1 MEYWEFLIQ
10 KEGDRSWLPLETA
23 DVEILE
29 GRYRLVARSSRLN
42 VPVEIR
48 ITYQTPPE
56 EFPPKRGVQKRTNR
70 TSPEGL
76 MVVIPFMRF
85 KPGIWELR
93 CVGDVN
99 PDSQE
104 ETWQESVRLQVLP
117 IDDYADAEE
126 DIAPVQNL
134 TKQPPT
140 VLAESAATP
149 ATEPNYQNYQ
159 NYQDYQSDREDRTSD
174 RSDTALSSSPE
185 DSFSDPNLD
194 PETSH
199 PSGKAPTPQ
208 ATKFLAAPAVKLT
221 LAQPN
226 FVVNCGERFTL
237 SGRIEADTTLQ
248 GQFVV
253 TGQLHIGLRN
263 PENGKW
269 LAQVKQP
276 LLGQKLPVPFS
287 CDVDIPLNCNTSLL
301 LGEVNLYAPGES
313 TSQDTPVTLASASF
327 SITADVN
334 QLMAEI
340 SDNLIDEERLDFSR
354 EAEIKH
360 SLTSIDETFL
370 NIVETLK
377 NPEPISFQRVKKP
390 AIPPKIDL
398 PTPTDQPS
406 PFKAIEFPVF
416 SRPPQ
421 FSPKNQQP
429 AENPANSPESVAEKP
444 LPEETTAETTNV
456 IDFTKKIQ
464 QKAKQKDQSFESFP
478 SDEVETAPE
487 PSIPEPRKP
496 SVLDTAFQKLN
507 LQQRFLSRLNALASD
522 GDLSQWLKNHFSELE
537 IPKPLATEAN
547 AADPVEYEPEAI
559 AWEDREIVV
568 DDELETEAT
577 SGSQLL
583 AGKNADLATAGL
595 VLPED
600 EPVPNPHLE
609 VPPGELIAGRPVKLV
624 VRLPELEPRIYVK
637 LWLHDRQTRTLLD
650 GPHWITDFWATGM
663 GDMEATMQLLIPY
676 GTVEI
681 ELDAIAVEMQTERES
696 HKVTLS
702 CPVAPPTPPSLP
714 LDNY

>member
-29 GRYRLVARSSRLN
+29 GRYRLVARSSRIN

-117 IDDYADAEE
+117 IDDYVDTEE
-126 DIAPVQNL
+126 DFAPGQNL

-149 ATEPNYQNYQ
+149 ATEQHDQHDQNYQ
-159 NYQDYQSDREDRTSD
+159 TSD
-174 RSDTALSSSPE
+174 RPDAALTSSPE
-185 DSFSDPNLD
+185 DTFSDPNPD

-208 ATKFLAAPAVKLT
+208 FTKFLAAPAVKLT
-221 LAQPN
+221 LAQPT

-237 SGRIEADTTLQ
+237 SGRIEADTTLP

-253 TGQLHIGLRN
+253 TGQLHIGLRS

-269 LAQVKQP
+269 LAQVQQP
-276 LLGQKLPVPFS
+276 LLAQKLPVPFS

-301 LGEVNLYAPGES
+301 LGEVNLYAPAES
-313 TSQDTPVTLASASF
+313 TSPDTPVTLASASF

-340 SDNLIDEERLDFSR
+340 SDDLINEEILEFSR
-354 EAEIKH
+354 ESAIKH
-360 SLTSIDETFL
+360 NLTSIDETFL

-398 PTPTDQPS
+398 PTPTEQTS

-416 SRPPQ
+416 SRQPQ
-421 FSPKNQQP
+421 FTPKNQQP
-429 AENPANSPESVAEKP
+429 PENPANSPESIAETP
-444 LPEETTAETTNV
+444 LPEETTAEATNV

-464 QKAKQKDQSFESFP
+464 QKAKQKARSFESFP

-487 PSIPEPRKP
+487 LSIPEPRKP
-496 SVLDTAFQKLN
+496 SVLETAFQKLN

-522 GDLSQWLKNHFSELE
+522 GDLSQLLKSHFSELE
-537 IPKPLATEAN
+537 IPKSLETEAN
-547 AADPVEYEPEAI
+547 AADPVEYEPEEEEI
-559 AWEDREIVV
+559 PWEDREIVV

-577 SGSQLL
+577 SVRQFL
-583 AGKNADLATAGL
+583 AGKNADLASAGL

-714 LDNY
+714 LDHH

>member
-1 MEYWEFLIQ
+1 MDYWEFLIQ

-76 MVVIPFMRF
+76 MVVVPFMRF

-117 IDDYADAEE
+117 IGDHVDTEE
-126 DIAPVQNL
+126 DFVPGENL

-149 ATEPNYQNYQ
+149 ATEQIDRNYPNAQNYQ
-159 NYQDYQSDREDRTSD
+159 TSD
-174 RSDTALSSSPE
+174 RPDPALTSSPE
-185 DSFSDPNLD
+185 DAFSAPYPE

-199 PSGKAPTPQ
+199 PSGNAPTPQ
-208 ATKFLAAPAVKLT
+208 GTNFLPAPAVKLT

-226 FVVNCGERFTL
+226 FVVNCGERFIL
-237 SGRIEADTTLQ
+237 SGQIDADTTLP

-269 LAQVKQP
+269 LAQVQQP
-276 LLGQKLPVPFS
+276 LLAQKLPVPFS
-287 CDVDIPLNCNTSLL
+287 CDVDIPLNCNTTLL
-301 LGEVNLYAPGES
+301 LGEVNLYAPAES
-313 TSQDTPVTLASASF
+313 TSPDTPVKLASASF

-340 SDNLIDEERLDFSR
+340 SDDLTNERLLDLAQ
-354 EAEIKH
+354 EAESKH
-360 SLTSIDETFL
+360 NLTLVDETFL
-370 NIVETLK
+370 SIVETLK

-416 SRPPQ
+416 ARQPQ
-421 FSPKNQQP
+421 FTPRNQQP
-429 AENPANSPESVAEKP
+429 PENPANSPESEAEKP
-444 LPEETTAETTNV
+444 LPEETTAEATNV

-464 QKAKQKDQSFESFP
+464 QKAKQKARSLESFP
-478 SDEVETAPE
+478 SDEVATDPE
-487 PSIPEPRKP
+487 PSIPEPRQP

-507 LQQRFLSRLNALASD
+507 LQQKFLSRLNALARDS
-522 GDLSQWLKNHFSELE
+522 DLSQLLKSHFSELE
-537 IPKPLATEAN
+537 NPKSLATETN
-547 AADPVEYEPEAI
+547 AADPAKYEPEEEAI

-568 DDELETEAT
+568 DDELETEANRA
-577 SGSQLL
+577 GQLL
-583 AGKNADLATAGL
+583 AGKNADLASAGL
-595 VLPED
+595 VLPAD
-600 EPVPNPHLE
+600 EPVPKPHLE

-637 LWLHDRQTRTLLD
+637 LWVHDRQTRTLLE
-650 GPHWITDFWATGM
+650 GPYWITDFWATGM

-681 ELDAIAVEMQTERES
+681 ELDAIAVEIQTERES

-714 LDNY
+714 LDHH

>member
-42 VPVEIR
+42 APVEIR

-76 MVVIPFMRF
+76 MVVVPFMRF

-99 PDSQE
+99 SESQE
-104 ETWQESVRLQVLP
+104 DTWQESVRLQVLP
-117 IDDYADAEE
+117 IDDYADTEA
-126 DIAPVQNL
+126 DFAPVQNL
-134 TKQPPT
+134 TKQPST

-149 ATEPNYQNYQ
+149 AKEPDD
-159 NYQDYQSDREDRTSD
+159 QDDQDDQSDRTSD

-185 DSFSDPNLD
+185 NSFS
-194 PETSH
+194 E
-199 PSGKAPTPQ
+199 
-208 ATKFLAAPAVKLT
+208 FLAAPGVKLT

-237 SGRIEADTTLQ
+237 SGRIEADTTLP
-248 GQFVV
+248 GQFVF

-269 LAQVKQP
+269 LAQLQQP
-276 LLGQKLPVPFS
+276 LLAQKLPVPFS

-301 LGEVNLYAPGES
+301 LGEVNLYAPGQS
-313 TSQDTPVTLASASF
+313 TSQDAPVALASASF

-340 SDNLIDEERLDFSR
+340 SDESVDEERLDLAR

-360 SLTSIDETFL
+360 NLTTVDQTFL
-370 NIVETLK
+370 HIVETLK

-398 PTPTDQPS
+398 STPPAQPS
-406 PFKAIEFPVF
+406 PFKAIKFPVF
-416 SRPPQ
+416 SHPPQ
-421 FSPKNQQP
+421 SSPKNQQP
-429 AENPANSPESVAEKP
+429 PENPANSPESAADKP
-444 LPEETTAETTNV
+444 LPEETTAEATNV

-478 SDEVETAPE
+478 LDEAGTALE
-487 PSIPEPRKP
+487 PSIPESRKL

-507 LQQRFLSRLNALASD
+507 LQQRFLSRLSALASD
-522 GDLSQWLKNHFSELE
+522 RDLHQWLKSHFSKLE
-537 IPKPLATEAN
+537 TPKPLEPEPSSPEAS
-547 AADPVEYEPEAI
+547 AVDPVEDEPKEEAI
-559 AWEDREIVV
+559 AWEDQEIVV
-568 DDELETEAT
+568 DDELEAEAT

-583 AGKNADLATAGL
+583 ADKNADLAIAGL
-595 VLPED
+595 ILPED

-609 VPPGELIAGRPVKLV
+609 MSPGELIAGRPVKLV

-676 GTVEI
+676 GTAEI
-681 ELDAIAVEMQTERES
+681 ELNAIAVEMQTERES